1 MMPLMILLI
10 VKFALVHSFL
20 ADARVKNF
28 TKYVFGERTYYGFY
42 RLVYNIY
49 SVVMLLPVWVI
60 MQNSERVLWQIEG
73 VWQPIFMVIQLI
85 GSIGLVISVLQ
96 IDFLRFAG
104 LRQVWVYL
112 KGGQFPLPDEPLVT
126 HGLYGFVRHPLYF
139 FSLLAIWFVPV
150 MSDTYFVFCSLA
162 TLYFLLGS
170 LLEEGR
176 MIQAYG
182 ETYEAYRKQVSWL
195 VPLPFNRH

>member
-1 MMPLMILLI
+1 MALMILLI
-10 VKFALVHSFL
+10 VKFAVVHSFL
-20 ADARVKNF
+20 ADARTKKFV
-28 TKYVFGERTYYGFY
+28 KYVFGERTYYGFY

-49 SVVMLLPVWVI
+49 SVAMLLPVWII
-60 MQNSERVLWQIEG
+60 MQSSERILWTVDGIW
-73 VWQPIFMVIQLI
+73 VPIFAVLQLI
-85 GSIGLVISVLQ
+85 GSVGLVISVLQ

-112 KGGQFPLPDEPLVT
+112 TDGTLPLPDEPLVT
-126 HGLYGFVRHPLYF
+126 RGLYGLVRHPLYL
-139 FSLLAIWFVPV
+139 FSLLALWFVPA

-182 ETYEAYRKQVSWL
+182 DEYEQYRSRVSWL
-195 VPLPFNRH
+195 VPIPMGQK